1 MLEAPM
7 RGKDYQLKATPAA
20 DEPVEVDHRG
30 KFEIQ
35 LCRRDYLLISDHYPD
50 ILDTIERAIADGVQ
64 PAEIKRWAGGVV
76 NEPTIVQ
83 RCFNA
88 ARFIKAQE

>member
-1 MLEAPM
+1 MVVSSPVLDSFTVPA
-7 RGKDYQLKATPAA
+7 KADSP
-20 DEPVEVDHRG
+20 EPVEVDHRG

>member
-1 MLEAPM
+1 MLGTPI
-7 RGKDYQLKATPAA
+7 RGKDYQSSQVQESMA
-20 DEPVEVDHRG
+20 EVDHRG

>member
-1 MLEAPM
+1 MLSAPI
-7 RGKDYQLKATPAA
+7 LESFTVPAQA
-20 DEPVEVDHRG
+20 DAPEPVDHRL

-35 LCRRDYLLISDHYPD
+35 LCRRDYLLMSDYYPD
-50 ILDTIERAIADGVQ
+50 ILDTIERAVAYGVL
-64 PAEIKRWAGGVV
+64 PGEIKRWAAGVV
-76 NEPTIVQ
+76 NEPDIVQ

>member
-1 MLEAPM
+1 MTVSSPVLESF
-7 RGKDYQLKATPAA
+7 TVPANYKS
-20 DEPVEVDHRG
+20 VEVDHRQ

-35 LCRRDYLLISDHYPD
+35 LCRRDYLLMSDHYPD
-50 ILDTIERAIADGVQ
+50 ILDTIEQAVADGVL
-64 PAEIKRWAGGVV
+64 PGEIKRWAAGVV
-76 NEPTIVQ
+76 NEPVTVQ